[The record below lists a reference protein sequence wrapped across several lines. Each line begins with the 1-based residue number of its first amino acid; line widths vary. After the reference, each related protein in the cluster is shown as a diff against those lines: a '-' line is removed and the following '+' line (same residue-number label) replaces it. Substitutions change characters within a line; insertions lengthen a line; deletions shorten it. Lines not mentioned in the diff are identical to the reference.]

1 MPRGGEERS
10 FACDPRTGAVEGCTG
25 GAGDLNY
32 GRSAMGRRLLLVLLA
47 ATVVLTAGACVGK
60 KGGNDSDPLPPQNQ
74 VLEPTGPIVGPTTP
88 ASTAPATTPATAAP
102 TSTTAASSTTTAP
115 TKAAAPTK
123 TPGPPFA
130 VGVVTATYVDPTR
143 PTAARGGVGGA
154 PTRTLKTIVRYPSSA
169 PVGTPEGGLPP
180 ATGPFPLL
188 VFAHG
193 FNIDTAAYA
202 DALRGW
208 AAAGYVVAA
217 PELPL
222 TSTALPGPAV
232 ESDLPNQPADLGVV
246 ITNVLAASNGPGP
259 FSGLVDPA
267 RIAVVGH
274 SDGGNT
280 VAAIAANSCCRDPRV
295 KAVVAYAPE
304 QAFFPSTWFGAA
316 NPPLLVVHATAD
328 SITAYSRGKAIYDG
342 AAAPKYLLTIQ
353 GGSHLGPLQD
363 AALRAKVD
371 PVVLD
376 FLRAELGPDPAALAA
391 MKTAGAVPPLTLT
404 GSP

>member
-1 MPRGGEERS
+1 MDGV
-10 FACDPRTGAVEGCTG
+10 AEGCTG
-25 GAGDLNY
+25 SAEHLRY
-32 GRSAMGRRLLLVLLA
+32 GRPAMGRRLGIVLLA

-60 KGGNDSDPLPPQNQ
+60 KGLNDSDPLPPQNQ

-88 ASTAPATTPATAAP
+88 ASTAPATTASTAAP
-102 TSTTAASSTTTAP
+102 TSTTASSTTAP
-115 TKAAAPTK
+115 VKAAAPTK
-123 TPGPPFA
+123 TPGPPFS

-143 PTAARGGVGGA
+143 PTGARGNVAGA
-154 PTRTLKTIVRYPSSA
+154 PTRTLKTVVRYPSSA

-180 ATGPFPLL
+180 ATGPFPLI

-222 TSTALPGPAV
+222 TSTALPGPTV

-259 FSGLVDPA
+259 FSGVVDPA

-280 VAAIAANSCCRDPRV
+280 VAAMAANSCCRDPRV

-304 QAFFPSTWFGAA
+304 QAFFPSTWFGGG
-316 NPPLLVVHATAD
+316 NPPLLVVHGNAD
-328 SITAYSRGKAIYDG
+328 SITSYSRGKAIYDG
-342 AAAPKYLLTIQ
+342 ASAPKYLLTIQ

-363 AALRAKVD
+363 ATLRAKVD

-376 FLRAELGPDPAALAA
+376 FLRAELGPDPASLAA
-391 MKTAGAVPPLTLT
+391 MKTAGAVAPLTLT
-404 GSP
+404 GTP